1 MSHER
6 SFQTTTMPSAVLA
19 DPPVLFVPLF
29 AVTAIALTE
38 TFYLPP
44 LGVGRQ
50 RMVVPA
56 HDDTIT
62 LSALLIGPLR
72 YTWKYMLETM
82 ADLSKRG
89 GALESIAKGRVGGLV
104 LLTSMALRTDM
115 QIQSLSFSSNTTRRD
130 VVETSIT
137 MVHVPRP
144 NSVSRVLEMAS
155 VAVGALADYSK

>member
-1 MSHER
+1 MSHQL
-6 SFQTTTMPSAVLA
+6 SFQATTMPSAVLA

-29 AVTAIALTE
+29 AVTAMSLTE
-38 TFYLPP
+38 TYFLPP
-44 LGVGRQ
+44 LGIGKQ

-62 LSALLIGPLR
+62 LSALLVGPLR

-82 ADLSKRG
+82 ADISKRG

-115 QIQSLSFSSNTTRRD
+115 QIQTLSFSANAMRRD
-130 VVETSIT
+130 VLEVSIS

-144 NSVSRVLEMAS
+144 NPVARVLEMAS
-155 VAVGALADYSK
+155 VAVGALADFSK